1 MFRDQSGN
9 GSESGGYCEHPAV
22 PPDAQVLEGEALST
36 ETTGEINSFPP
47 SDTNLLFSYDQILF
61 HKCDSTCLSAAS
73 VSSQDLI
80 DEWKA
85 KEIKRGN
92 SNKTIDP
99 SSLKWTPPK
108 GT

>member
-1 MFRDQSGN
+1 MHKNCPMHLFIKYINAIYNFLYYLFILIYITFEFDI
-9 GSESGGYCEHPAV
+9 P
-22 PPDAQVLEGEALST
+22 VL
-36 ETTGEINSFPP
+36 P
-47 SDTNLLFSYDQILF
+47 FSP
-61 HKCDSTCLSAAS
+61 
-73 VSSQDLI
+73 SQDLI